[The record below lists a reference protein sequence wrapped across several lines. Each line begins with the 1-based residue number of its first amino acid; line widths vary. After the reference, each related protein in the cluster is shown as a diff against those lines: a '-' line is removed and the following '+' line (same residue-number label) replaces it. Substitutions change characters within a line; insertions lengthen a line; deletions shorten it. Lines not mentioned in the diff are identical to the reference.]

1 MSKKATKIPKALIQ
15 QQERRQALAER
26 SAQAPATAGPA
37 RTPAPHVPPWRQD
50 AAGRVEAVREAEH
63 WHRLPDRRVHCSL
76 CYRDC
81 RLAPGEAGWCKIRRN
96 EGGRLAI
103 PEHGVLANAQP
114 HVTHYHFWRNHSRMA
129 WISGVSCTAAC
140 SFCTS
145 TRMAWSPDRM
155 PWAFGERAPGYG
167 GGWAYVRAMLHPQG
181 AIKLARDWHCSG
193 VYFGANEPSVTYE
206 FTRDTARLAKH
217 AGLWTSIDTNGFTA
231 PAAIRE
237 LAPALDMVYLGIKG
251 HADPDF
257 YAKRMRSPGAVP
269 HVLAAAQAWR
279 DSPALLGL
287 SDVVPPPH
295 WLGEAEAVEQMK
307 RLYSWIAEELGP
319 LTPLEVRGMVKPEL
333 EYGEWFQPLLPR
345 GASPWQ
351 ELAFYDR
358 IRLAERVAR
367 ECGLVYAYSHGH
379 RTVRCHHCDGVLVGR
394 IGWVDFDLHVG
405 PDGVCGH
412 CGGQTPIVGISRAEY
427 EEIQREHAAETTAAA
442 AS

>member
-1 MSKKATKIPKALIQ
+1 MGKAKVPKGLIQ

-26 SAQAPATAGPA
+26 AT
-37 RTPAPHVPPWRQD
+37 RTPASPASPVVPPWRQD
-50 AAGRVEAVREAEH
+50 AAGRVEAVRAAEH
-63 WHRLPDRRVHCSL
+63 WHRLPGKHVHCTL

-81 RLAPGEAGWCKIRRN
+81 RLAPGAAGWCKIRRN
-96 EGGRLAI
+96 DGGRLAI
-103 PEHGVLANAQP
+103 PEHGVIANAQP

-193 VYFGANEPSVTYE
+193 VYLGGTESSLVYE
-206 FTRDTARLAKH
+206 YVCDVARLAK
-217 AGLWTSIDTNGFTA
+217 AGGLFVSLDTNAFTS
-231 PAAIRE
+231 PAAIRA
-237 LAPALDMVYLGIKG
+237 LAPHIDMVYVGVKG
-251 HADPDF
+251 HLDPGF
-257 YAKRMRSPGAVP
+257 YEKRMRSPGAVP
-269 HVLAAAQAWR
+269 HVRAAMKEWR
-279 DSPALLGL
+279 AAPGVHRGL
-287 SDVVPPPH
+287 SDVVSPPH
-295 WLGEAEAVEQMK
+295 WVPEATAVEQM
-307 RLYSWIAEELGP
+307 RRFYTWVAETLGP
-319 LTPLEVRGMVKPEL
+319 LTPLEVRGMVKPEV

-345 GASPWQ
+345 GASLRQ
-351 ELAFYDR
+351 ELDFYDR
-358 IRLAERVAR
+358 IRLAERTAR
-367 ECGLVYAYSHGH
+367 ECGLVYAYSHEH

-394 IGWVDFDLHVG
+394 IGWVNFDLHVG

-427 EEIQREHAAETTAAA
+427 EEIQREHAAETAAAA